1 MMSIFTNPNC
11 GNTCYGGC
19 FPQCQDHSHHI
30 PLIRMYIGSR
40 GVKLQVF
47 FFHMNFSMTLDT
59 PGNRKG
65 MPDADHTQWTPLE
78 YVAK

>member
-1 MMSIFTNPNC
+1 
-11 GNTCYGGC
+11 
-19 FPQCQDHSHHI
+19 
-30 PLIRMYIGSR
+30 
-40 GVKLQVF
+40 
-47 FFHMNFSMTLDT
+47 LDT

>member
-1 MMSIFTNPNC
+1 MFIGTFIKFQEEKSKASGLFSSL
-11 GNTCYGGC
+11 
-19 FPQCQDHSHHI
+19 FHI
-30 PLIRMYIGSR
+30 NY
-40 GVKLQVF
+40 
-47 FFHMNFSMTLDT
+47 SMTLDT

>member
-1 MMSIFTNPNC
+1 MGLLIKV
-11 GNTCYGGC
+11 
-19 FPQCQDHSHHI
+19 QCT
-30 PLIRMYIGSR
+30 R
-40 GVKLQVF
+40 GLKPQVF
-47 FFHMNFSMTLDT
+47 FSFSINYSMTLDT

>member
-1 MMSIFTNPNC
+1 MHV
-11 GNTCYGGC
+11 YGAIN
-19 FPQCQDHSHHI
+19 QHSMHQRFEAS
-30 PLIRMYIGSR
+30 LE
-40 GVKLQVF
+40 VF
-47 FFHMNFSMTLDT
+47 FLFHVNYSMTLDT